1 MWSKVKRNRSNLVF
15 FTLHRWT
22 DFLNFSRTENEF
34 LNSIFTKI
42 LKMKSSFFRNFYFK
56 IYQIFKNFK
65 FNQSVF
71 TALVLSFFAKAN
83 QFSSVFKPMPD
94 SSNLMPCT

>member
-15 FTLHRWT
+15 FTLHRRT

-42 LKMKSSFFRNFYFK
+42 LKMKSSFF
-56 IYQIFKNFK
+56 
-65 FNQSVF
+65 
-71 TALVLSFFAKAN
+71 
-83 QFSSVFKPMPD
+83 
-94 SSNLMPCT
+94 